1 MSKSSSL
8 KKQFIYNFMYIII
21 ASIIFSI
28 ITYTVYLSFINM
40 GLILPSNYYEKKVSP
55 IINYIDKKG
64 VKILDESERE
74 DLEKI
79 IPVDGMKYGVVDKN
93 IKLLYGNIEKLS
105 ERNIEDIKEGKERN
119 HFNEKFGIFQQGVII
134 YHPIKNGDK
143 IEGNIILEYV
153 LTPRAKNPKYNF
165 LVPPEIFIFLSPIIY
180 VVIFTL
186 LFSRRFSK
194 SINKPIQDLIQA
206 SKKIKERDLDFS
218 ISYNAQNELGEL
230 VGSFEEM
237 RKGLSTSLTRQWEIE
252 NERRDMVRAI
262 AHDLRTPLTIIKG
275 HLEILQDGGVE
286 NKDRL
291 LRYLDIIDDNTKRAI
306 KLIEDMNMLA
316 KIEGVEFTL
325 NFTPVDIIDF
335 IDKKSEEYN
344 LLCSKKNIEFKSS
357 VDCKKRN
364 KDLVNIDK
372 DRISQ
377 VLDNIVFNS
386 FRFIKEDGSIFLY
399 VMVEEN
405 KITIK
410 ISDDGE
416 GFSAKD
422 LKNIFKKFY
431 QGDES
436 RSKEKGHSGLGL
448 YISKLIVEK
457 HGGKIKAYNSE
468 EGGANVEFY
477 ICF

>member
-1 MSKSSSL
+1 
-8 KKQFIYNFMYIII
+8 MYIII

-55 IINYIDKKG
+55 IMDYIDKKG
-64 VKILDESERE
+64 AEILDESERE

-105 ERNIEDIKEGKERN
+105 EKNIEDIKEGKERSN
-119 HFNEKFGIFQQGVII
+119 FNQKFDVFQQGVII

-180 VVIFTL
+180 VVLFAL

-194 SINKPIQDLIQA
+194 NINKPIQDLIQA

-218 ISYNAQNELGEL
+218 IDYNSKNELGEL
-230 VGSFEEM
+230 VESFEEM
-237 RKGLSTSLTRQWEIE
+237 RKGLSDSLTRQWEIE
-252 NERRDMVRAI
+252 NERREMVRAI

-291 LRYLDIIDDNTKRAI
+291 LRYLDIMDDNTKRAI

-335 IDKKSEEYN
+335 INKKSEEYT
-344 LLCSKKNIEFKSS
+344 LLCSKKSIEFKNLIE
-357 VDCKKRN
+357 DKR
-364 KDLVNIDK
+364 KSKGLINIDK

-377 VLDNIVFNS
+377 ILDNIIFNS
-386 FRFIKEDGSIFLY
+386 FRFIKEKGNIFLH
-399 VMVEEN
+399 VTIEEN
-405 KITIK
+405 KVTMK

-416 GFSAKD
+416 GFSPRD
-422 LKNIFKKFY
+422 LKNVFKKFY

-457 HGGKIKAYNSE
+457 HGGEIKVYNSK